1 MRKMQ
6 DVETMCLKTK
16 SLDENRGKE
25 GIFFRVQCTDITCW
39 PHKNPDLL
47 TQGSCLTARNL
58 ENHVISLTQKVFMI
72 TGNSQHQDIGT

>member
-16 SLDENRGKE
+16 SLDEKPGQRGNFLQ
-25 GIFFRVQCTDITCW
+25 GAMYRHHMLASQ
-39 PHKNPDLL
+39 NPDLL